1 MTDLHGMIALV
12 TGASSGIGEGTARQ
26 LAKAGVTVGLV
37 ARRKDRLETLKAS
50 IEADGGTARVFVADV
65 TNVAE
70 LKDAAQ
76 ALRDE
81 FGSVDVLF
89 NNAGIMPISDID
101 EFKTD
106 EWDQMVDINIK
117 GVLNGIAAVLPIMI
131 EQHSGHIFNISSI
144 AGRRV
149 FGQGFSVYSATKF
162 AVSAL
167 SEGLR
172 MEVGGKHNIRVTTI
186 DPGQVSTELLEGT
199 SNEELKATIRE
210 AGADVKMVQPSELGE
225 AVVFALQA
233 PEHVNLANLFI
244 LPTSQA

>member
-1 MTDLHGMIALV
+1 MTDLHGKVALV

-37 ARRKDRLETLKAS
+37 ARRADRLEALKAS
-50 IEADGGTARVFVADV
+50 IEANGGTARVFVADV
-65 TNVAE
+65 TDAAA
-70 LKDAAQ
+70 LKNAAQ
-76 ALRDE
+76 ALREE
-81 FGSVDVLF
+81 FGTVDVLF

-101 EFKTD
+101 EFKTN

-131 EQHSGHIFNISSI
+131 DQHSGHIFNVSSI

-172 MEVGGKHNIRVTTI
+172 MEVGGKHGIRVTTI
-186 DPGQVSTELLEGT
+186 DPGQVSTELLETT
-199 SNEELKATIRE
+199 SNEELKDAIRG
-210 AGADVKMVQPSELGE
+210 AGANTKMVHPTELGDT
-225 AVVFALQA
+225 VVFALQA